1 MKRCEEP
8 RGFAVKTEIGKA
20 FRRNSEHLRQ
30 VADSNGTDDP
40 IFISDGEEENSVEQ
54 EDIPK
59 YEEVNMDPS
68 NKVNVPHRHN
78 LSNEVTT

>member
-8 RGFAVKTEIGKA
+8 RSFAVKTEIGKA
-20 FRRNSEHLRQ
+20 FRRNREHLNQ

-40 IFISDGEEENSVEQ
+40 IFIFDGEEENSVEQ

-68 NKVNVPHRHN
+68 NKVNVLH
-78 LSNEVTT
+78 